1 MTLLNPCEDFG
12 PNYRKQAFVVNKVDR
27 NKAIIITQARFGFGK
42 WQFKNVT
49 QKFGIT
55 QAKVIFF
62 LVSQISTQLF
72 WIKEQSLI

>member
-42 WQFKNVT
+42 
-49 QKFGIT
+49 
-55 QAKVIFF
+55 
-62 LVSQISTQLF
+62 
-72 WIKEQSLI
+72 